1 MHKLEHQ
8 LKNII
13 LKNVDFQIDG
23 KSIKRGKIKVY
34 NTKQFFIR
42 FKLEQEDKQVEYDL
56 PYPFK
61 VIQKHDGYIFD
72 YTLSAFCPRTEEIY
86 WKMLLMDKSEAS
98 RLHNNYLHIV
108 TSSFSLSA

>member
-1 MHKLEHQ
+1 MIKLEEQ

-34 NTKQFFIR
+34 NSKQFFIR
-42 FKLEQEDKQVEYDL
+42 FKIESDNKTIEYDL

-61 VIQKHDGYIFD
+61 IVKNSTGYVFD
-72 YTLSAFCPRTEEIY
+72 YCLSAFCPRTEELY
-86 WKMLLMDKSEAS
+86 WKMLLMNKNEAS
-98 RLHNNYLHIV
+98 RLHNNHLHII
-108 TSSFSLSA
+108 TLPS